1 MFRWFVEI
9 GEPDCSTTAFDLAK
23 DKRAYIAAVEVRCLP
38 AVLWESSKVDGV
50 GLDRFGVPLR
60 LALQAAFD
68 AKVWRPRARGRPWR
82 RLFRA
87 ARLLGCS
94 ASAQY
99 GALSVRGACGG
110 RRLGGGSKAG
120 RLVQTELKPVLQP
133 YGADRFFS
141 LCFEDV
147 VLRAELWC
155 LLQLLHTSCCSL
167 RRRRIGRK

>member
-1 MFRWFVEI
+1 M
-9 GEPDCSTTAFDLAK
+9 
-23 DKRAYIAAVEVRCLP
+23 P

-99 GALSVRGACGG
+99 GAFFGAG
-110 RRLGGGSKAG
+110 RVGGSEAG

-167 RRRRIGRK
+167 RRRMIGRK